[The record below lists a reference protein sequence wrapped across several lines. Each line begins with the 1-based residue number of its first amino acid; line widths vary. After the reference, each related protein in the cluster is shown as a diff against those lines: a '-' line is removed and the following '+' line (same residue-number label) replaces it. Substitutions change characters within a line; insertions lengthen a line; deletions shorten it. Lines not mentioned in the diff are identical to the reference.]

1 MTREFIL
8 AVLKRA
14 QRLRAEAS
22 PTPLQKLV
30 WDFCPP
36 TMYFAEKA
44 CEWPWNVSKQELG
57 LIGALLHA
65 RLNNSFDDT
74 LFEELL
80 RKAASD
86 HRRKLASRKTN

>member
-22 PTPLQKLV
+22 PTPLQQLV
-30 WDFCPP
+30 WGFCPP

-44 CEWPWNVSKQELG
+44 CEWPFNVSKQELG

-65 RLNNSFDDT
+65 RLNNSFDDA
-74 LFEELL
+74 LFEKLL
-80 RKAASD
+80 RNTASKGKA
-86 HRRKLASRKTN
+86 LAARGER